1 MADHLASSISWKLS
15 PTTKWTLSRS
25 RRWGFVLPTSRDAH
39 IDGVL
44 FSQDDSLYW
53 EKNSDL
59 SRLLP
64 QIPGVEP
71 HVITECCLFSVRTLY
86 AHPPS
91 PQKSS
96 DEPVRS
102 LQRRASHSL
111 STSTLKVTLTCNV
124 TFATV
129 YDGELSR
136 EEVVGLRI
144 DCPDEVLK
152 KSIFNPH
159 VGSSPRLDDISGFLR
174 LP

>member
-1 MADHLASSISWKLS
+1 
-15 PTTKWTLSRS
+15 
-25 RRWGFVLPTSRDAH
+25 
-39 IDGVL
+39 
-44 FSQDDSLYW
+44 
-53 EKNSDL
+53 
-59 SRLLP
+59 
-64 QIPGVEP
+64 
-71 HVITECCLFSVRTLY
+71 
-86 AHPPS
+86 
-91 PQKSS
+91 
-96 DEPVRS
+96 
-102 LQRRASHSL
+102 
-111 STSTLKVTLTCNV
+111 V